1 MSDVEYAT
9 DKTYVDTYIHT
20 AWCRPCM
27 YVCEHGILP
36 CTIGTIGRQAGRATA
51 HALQGRCSIPT
62 VVNTVGAYQQPRV
75 GNLVI
80 RVFIDRQTDRS
91 LDPLHTYF

>member
-27 YVCEHGILP
+27 YVSMVFC
-36 CTIGTIGRQAGRATA
+36 
-51 HALQGRCSIPT
+51 
-62 VVNTVGAYQQPRV
+62 
-75 GNLVI
+75 LV
-80 RVFIDRQTDRS
+80 R
-91 LDPLHTYF
+91 